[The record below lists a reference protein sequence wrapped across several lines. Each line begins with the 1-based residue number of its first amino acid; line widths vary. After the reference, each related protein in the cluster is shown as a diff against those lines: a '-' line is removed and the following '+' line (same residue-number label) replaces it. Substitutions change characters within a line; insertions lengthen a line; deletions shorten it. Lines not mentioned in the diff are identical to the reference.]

1 MQVLDAQGVARDGS
15 LESLDALLD
24 REGDIELHVPRPLHE
39 TPGHTKIVI
48 LVDGGPEQRLAQRDI
63 HG

>member
-1 MQVLDAQGVARDGS
+1 MARDGS

-24 REGDIELHVPRPLHE
+24 WEGDIELHGPRPLHE
-39 TPGHTKIVI
+39 TPGCTKIVI

>member
-1 MQVLDAQGVARDGS
+1 MARDGS

-24 REGDIELHVPRPLHE
+24 WEGDIELHGPRPLHE
-39 TPGHTKIVI
+39 TPGCTKIVI
-48 LVDGGPEQRLAQRDI
+48 LVDGGPEQWLAQHDI